1 MIKADEIR
9 KMKLDYNKLLE
20 RNKKAEQM
28 FNSRPVEWCLKYL
41 YLFNEVCNDLSN
53 TIYGI
58 EKATGQHMTT
68 YEKLNGFKL

>member
-1 MIKADEIR
+1 
-9 KMKLDYNKLLE
+9 
-20 RNKKAEQM
+20 M
-28 FNSRPVEWCLKYL
+28 FNSKPVDGCLKYL

-68 YEKLNGFKL
+68 YEKLNGFKV

>member
-1 MIKADEIR
+1 MSKSDEIR
-9 KMKLDYNKLLE
+9 KMKQDYNNLLE

-28 FNSRPVEWCLKYL
+28 FNSKPVEWCLKYQ

-53 TIYGI
+53 TIYGL
-58 EKATGQHMTT
+58 EKLMGQKMTT